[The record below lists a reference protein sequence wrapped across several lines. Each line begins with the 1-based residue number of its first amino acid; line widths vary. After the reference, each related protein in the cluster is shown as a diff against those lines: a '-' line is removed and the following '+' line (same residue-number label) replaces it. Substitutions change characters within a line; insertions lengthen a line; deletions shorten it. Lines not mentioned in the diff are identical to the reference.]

1 LLCGVSRLINTT
13 IKEGKDEVSRLLQR
27 EREREREREDLMGY
41 GVGFLLFHE
50 DIIFF
55 ICLVVSL
62 CFFIKICFLNFFI

>member
-1 LLCGVSRLINTT
+1 MRCRVCY
-13 IKEGKDEVSRLLQR
+13 
-27 EREREREREDLMGY
+27 REREREDLMGY

>member
-1 LLCGVSRLINTT
+1 MRCRVCY
-13 IKEGKDEVSRLLQR
+13 
-27 EREREREREDLMGY
+27 REREREREDLMGY

>member
-13 IKEGKDEVSRLLQR
+13 IKEGKDEVSRLLQ
-27 EREREREREDLMGY
+27 REREREDLMGY

>member
-1 LLCGVSRLINTT
+1 MRCRVSY
-13 IKEGKDEVSRLLQR
+13 R

-55 ICLVVSL
+55 YLFGGEL
-62 CFFIKICFLNFFI
+62 LFFY

>member
-13 IKEGKDEVSRLLQR
+13 IKEGKDEVSRLLQ
-27 EREREREREDLMGY
+27 REREREREDLMGY